1 MIDHVLLILAFL
13 FGICLGLLL
22 AHAAVPA
29 FKTVITDLMSRFT
42 PRGLLTTMDD
52 KNLHLYDGSESD
64 TDSLPSNGRDE
75 TTSSES
81 SLSESASSY
90 DSDDSMSG
98 GSRPLVRRI
107 EEDFRKD
114 EEAATR
120 KDEEAATR
128 KDEEAATRKDEEAA
142 TRKDDEAARKDE
154 KMP

>member
-75 TTSSES
+75 TTSSEP

-98 GSRPLVRRI
+98 ESRPLVRRI

-114 EEAATR
+114 VRQIMTKT
-120 KDEEAATR
+120 KDIFIR
-128 KDEEAATRKDEEAA
+128 NNFSLFLPVSYRL
-142 TRKDDEAARKDE
+142 R
-154 KMP
+154 